1 MKHSNKI
8 KSGSSQAFPEV
19 SQFHRSVCDIL
30 IKFCTYAGYI
40 QTPGWDEHSLHPQ
53 NMDSVVLVDV
63 PPNHLGLLTL
73 LHLNLTGYRSRCDTA
88 KVTLTVYQ
96 GSMSKNSKFW
106 QCGRSKAI
114 LRRDYLPPGTSFYVQ
129 FRCGNSQKTGFR
141 LHFSIHEQSAT
152 LNYAKGFNCSV
163 PYFKDFRLH
172 FPCDM
177 IPQCVDREDE
187 VHCPYTTDTCG
198 PGFVTLGGRCLFY
211 DNVRDDSF
219 ATSWRKLDFLCGQ
232 RGGRLASLR
241 SRQDHQRLIQYLEPR
256 IAIWGFYRIV
266 IGLHTASLSLP
277 HM

>member
-8 KSGSSQAFPEV
+8 KSGSSHAFPEV
-19 SQFHRSVCDIL
+19 SQFHRSIRDIL
-30 IKFCTYAGYI
+30 IKFCTYSGYI
-40 QTPGWDEHSLHPQ
+40 QTPGWDPHTLHPE

-63 PPNHLGLLTL
+63 PPNHLGMLTF
-73 LHLNLTGYRSRCDTA
+73 LHLNLTGRRSKCDPA

-96 GSMSKNSKFW
+96 GSMSENSKFW
-106 QCGRSKAI
+106 HCGRSKAI
-114 LRRDYLPPGTSFYVQ
+114 LRRNYLPPGTSFYVQ

-141 LHFSIHEQSAT
+141 LHFSIHKVSAT
-152 LNYAKGFNCSV
+152 LDYALGFNCSV
-163 PYFKDFRLH
+163 PYFNDFRLH

-256 IAIWGFYRIV
+256 TAIWGFYRIV